1 MARRTSNGPLLDR
14 RARNR
19 ALLAR
24 QHLLERTRMP
34 VPGMVEHLVGM
45 QAQSPPAPYVGL
57 QARLEDFRPD
67 QLADLLL
74 DRSMVRGSL
83 MRCTLHL
90 TTASDYLELC
100 PLVQIVLERGF
111 HTGSPFARQLTG
123 VDVGELLDA
132 GRALVDEQPRTRA
145 ELRELLAPRW
155 PGRDQDSLAYALSY
169 LLPLVQVPP
178 RGIWGKAGQARLT
191 TVEAWTGQPLGSK
204 LTLDDLVLRYLAAF
218 GPASVA
224 DIQTWSWLTRLR
236 EVVERLRPGLEVF
249 TDEAGRELFDL
260 PGAPRPDPGTPAPPR
275 FLPEYDNLLLSH
287 AERDHVIAREHRE
300 PVFTKGALLVDGFAR
315 GSWTFGKGR
324 ASITV
329 QLFAPLSPAETDAV
343 MAEGDRL
350 LDFAAPGADG
360 RVVLNPP

>member
-90 TTASDYLELC
+90 TTASDYLELR

-260 PGAPRPDPGTPAPPR
+260 PGAPRPDPGTRLRPGSCPSTTTSCSPTPSATTSSPASTASRCSPR
-275 FLPEYDNLLLSH
+275 
-287 AERDHVIAREHRE
+287 ARSWSTGSPGGRGRSAR
-300 PVFTKGALLVDGFAR
+300 GAPASRSSCSRPSAR
-315 GSWTFGKGR
+315 PRPTPSWPRATGSWTSPPQVRTAG
-324 ASITV
+324 
-329 QLFAPLSPAETDAV
+329 LS
-343 MAEGDRL
+343 
-350 LDFAAPGADG
+350 
-360 RVVLNPP
+360 